1 MFVIVVIVA
10 ALGFFLLLFVVYSV
24 YCESLKQKTTKLQQL
39 INNKEKQQTY
49 NEFKNRNMI
58 TKSKIEQ
65 FLV

>member
-24 YCESLKQKTTKLQQL
+24 YCESLKQKTTELQQL